1 MREKVKEIPEKFKV
15 FWDKYTSKQKTIV
28 IAIIC
33 VVLIAIGVV
42 AWLASRPTW
51 SKFQVFD
58 SVDDANTM
66 TKALDDQSIT
76 WKASSD
82 GKTIYVHQDDMTNAL
97 YAMSDNG
104 LTDKGYT
111 WDAAFDNSMSTT
123 ESEKDQKRVLAL
135 QSEIRQSLI
144 QYKFIDDA
152 NVFINVPE
160 TTYTVLS
167 SDDAET
173 AKTSIT
179 ASIELND
186 KNKDLLD
193 DKTAETLAYWLAN
206 TVGTDV
212 KNVIINDTDGKCIYN
227 GNTSDGL
234 GGVLTG
240 GSTEYCNKLRNT
252 IADNVTTLLIRCGY
266 DDAQVGTDGIQFDM
280 NKIETL
286 TKEYSVDDGRE
297 YGYPTNLYTY
307 SSKGASGNGGTP
319 GTDSNDSDTDYVNNS
334 SSGTSNTVDVQKLTD
349 LLTNEKVQNIK
360 QETPAIKLADSSLG
374 IVVRKY
380 TVYKEDDLKADGTL
394 DKTTWDQFISQN
406 NKISTITVSTDEI
419 NLISAATGVSAN
431 KITVLA
437 YNVPQ
442 FVSSTKSSNG
452 ISNYLM
458 IILTVLIIALLIF
471 VILRGASPLA
481 AEDEEPE
488 LSVEQLLATTKENQS
503 LDDIEFS
510 DKSETRKMI
519 EKFVDENPEAVAQLL
534 RNWLNDEWE

>member
-406 NKISTITVSTDEI
+406 NKISTTTVSTDEI

-431 KITVLA
+431 KITVRA

>member
-152 NVFINVPE
+152 NVFINDPE

-406 NKISTITVSTDEI
+406 NKISTTTVSTDEI

>member
-111 WDAAFDNSMSTT
+111 WDDAFNNSMSTT

-160 TTYTVLS
+160 STYTVLS

-406 NKISTITVSTDEI
+406 NKISTTTVSTDEI

-488 LSVEQLLATTKENQS
+488 LSVEQLLAKTKENQS

>member
-160 TTYTVLS
+160 STYTVLS

-227 GNTSDGL
+227 GNTSDGI

-406 NKISTITVSTDEI
+406 NKISTTTVSTDEI